1 MTIKTYLHFVTKVI
15 LVLLAVTLSS
25 CNRNVLYTT
34 SKSPDS
40 QNARALDNS
49 ENALKAI
56 ASDDKISLSIWGHDN
71 LSVGSIH
78 TVYSVQEEA
87 GKWLMVDDKGEVNL
101 PQIGKVKLQGLTI
114 PEATKVLEKEY
125 GKVLV
130 SPIINIRILSN
141 KVTVLGE
148 VQHSG
153 VYYFSADK
161 IKLVEML
168 AMANGL
174 TDYSKSK
181 NIKVIRGKE
190 SFEIDLTNIAFNE
203 MIVFP
208 DDVIYVPPTK
218 GKALDRFAS
227 KLIPIA
233 ALITSIALVYNITN
247 N

>member
-1 MTIKTYLHFVTKVI
+1 MPIKLYLYFVTKLLLII
-15 LVLLAVTLSS
+15 LMIGLSS
-25 CNRNVLYTT
+25 CNRNVLYTS

-40 QNARALDNS
+40 QKARALDNS
-49 ENALKAI
+49 DSVLKAI

-78 TVYSVQEEA
+78 TVYSVQEES
-87 GKWLMVDDKGEVNL
+87 GKWLMVDEKGELNL

-125 GKVLV
+125 SKVLV

-203 MIVFP
+203 MVVFP
-208 DDVIYVPPTK
+208 DDVVYVPPTK

-247 N
+247 D

>member
-25 CNRNVLYTT
+25 CNRNVLYTS

-114 PEATKVLEKEY
+114 PEATKLLEKEY
-125 GKVLV
+125 GKVPFGFHV
-130 SPIINIRILSN
+130 RADTGRVARSVGF
-141 KVTVLGE
+141 KVTNCDLRSAKGE
-148 VQHSG
+148 
-153 VYYFSADK
+153 
-161 IKLVEML
+161 
-168 AMANGL
+168 
-174 TDYSKSK
+174 
-181 NIKVIRGKE
+181 
-190 SFEIDLTNIAFNE
+190 
-203 MIVFP
+203 
-208 DDVIYVPPTK
+208 
-218 GKALDRFAS
+218 
-227 KLIPIA
+227 
-233 ALITSIALVYNITN
+233 TS
-247 N
+247 

>member
-1 MTIKTYLHFVTKVI
+1 
-15 LVLLAVTLSS
+15 
-25 CNRNVLYTT
+25 
-34 SKSPDS
+34 
-40 QNARALDNS
+40 
-49 ENALKAI
+49 
-56 ASDDKISLSIWGHDN
+56 
-71 LSVGSIH
+71 
-78 TVYSVQEEA
+78 
-87 GKWLMVDDKGEVNL
+87 MVDDKGEVNL

-114 PEATKVLEKEY
+114 PEATKLLEKEY